1 MAANLNTASLF
12 ETYADRAR
20 RRLEAVLCGE
30 ECPWPI
36 TPYQRRVLEYM
47 SYHQGREKVM
57 ALGELAERLR
67 VTPRVVKELVQDLRL
82 NFRVAI
88 CGSRDSDNGGYF
100 LAATYEEVQ
109 ESIAPMLR
117 QAVTML
123 RVCHAMR
130 GSESTVH
137 ELLGQVRLDLEKEV
151 HHGPAA

>member
-1 MAANLNTASLF
+1 MVANSNSASLF

-36 TPYQRRVLEYM
+36 TPEQRRLLEYM
-47 SYHQGREKVM
+47 SYHQGRERVM
-57 ALGELAERLR
+57 ALGELAERLK
-67 VTPRVVKELVQDLRL
+67 VTPRAIKELVQDLRL

-88 CGSRDSDNGGYF
+88 CASRDSAAGGYF
-100 LAATYEEVQ
+100 LAATYAEVQ
-109 ESIAPMLR
+109 ESIAPMLH
-117 QAVTML
+117 QAVSML

-130 GSESTVH
+130 GSESSLH

-151 HHGPAA
+151 THVSNA